1 MSHES
6 VYFLAHQQTELES
19 KVLSMNDKWLGT
31 PPFVILPRLRSL
43 LADLEQLAVP
53 GSHPVPN
60 EVVNI
65 RNCFVA
71 SRAVPC
77 LMGEFSGHP
86 SIKDGP
92 GITSELFYLD
102 RKLKLA
108 RTLSRWY
115 RFDEGLI

>member
-1 MSHES
+1 
-6 VYFLAHQQTELES
+6 
-19 KVLSMNDKWLGT
+19 MNDKWLGT

-53 GSHPVPN
+53 GSHPAPN
-60 EVVNI
+60 EIVNV
-65 RNCFVA
+65 RNCIVA

-102 RKLKLA
+102 GKRKLA

>member
-1 MSHES
+1 
-6 VYFLAHQQTELES
+6 
-19 KVLSMNDKWLGT
+19 MNDKWLGT
-31 PPFVILPRLRSL
+31 PPSVILPRLRSL
-43 LADLEQLAVP
+43 LTDLERLTLPGDYSAPDNAVI
-53 GSHPVPN
+53 
-60 EVVNI
+60 I
-65 RNCFVA
+65 RNCYLA

-77 LMGEFSGHP
+77 LMGVMSGHP

-102 RKLKLA
+102 RKRRVG

>member
-1 MSHES
+1 
-6 VYFLAHQQTELES
+6 
-19 KVLSMNDKWLGT
+19 MNDKWLGT

-43 LADLEQLAVP
+43 LADLEQLAMP
-53 GSHPVPN
+53 GSLPIPKEAVS
-60 EVVNI
+60 I
-65 RNCFVA
+65 RNCIIA
-71 SRAVPC
+71 SRSVPC

-86 SIKDGP
+86 SIQDGP

-102 RKLKLA
+102 RKRKLA